1 MSDFPDELSD
11 GNWSSN
17 GETFYGYRSERVE
30 SKMSTLFDAVT
41 FTHGPSMKNRFML
54 APLTNQQS
62 HPDGTLSDD
71 EYRWLTMRA
80 QGGFGLT
87 MTCASHI
94 QAVGQGF
101 AGQLGCFDDKHIE
114 GLTKLAVG
122 IHQHNSVAIVQL
134 HHAGRRSPKDL
145 IGSQPLS
152 AGDDEKMGAR
162 AMTTAE
168 VEEMIQAFV
177 DAAVRVEKAGFD
189 GVELHGAHDYL
200 ICQFL
205 NGELNQRTDQYG
217 GSFENRQRVLFSII
231 DGIRAACG
239 AEFHLGVRLSPERFG
254 MQTTEIVDVYRRLI
268 AENNVDMIDM
278 SLWDVFKLGADDAF
292 ADRRLIDIFANEER
306 GSTRLAVAGKL
317 YTAEDM
323 SKAIDAG
330 ADMVAVG
337 RAAITNHDFPLQ
349 THRNP
354 QFTMRELPVPRAT
367 LRDEG
372 LSDGFIGYMGNWPGF
387 AGE

>member
-1 MSDFPDELSD
+1 MSS
-11 GNWSSN
+11 
-17 GETFYGYRSERVE
+17 
-30 SKMSTLFDAVT
+30 LFDSVSFA
-41 FTHGPSMKNRFML
+41 HGPSMKNRFML

-62 HPDGTLSDD
+62 HVDGTLSDD
-71 EYRWLTMRA
+71 EYHWLTLRA

-87 MTCASHI
+87 MTCASHV

-101 AGQLGCFDDKHIE
+101 AGQLGCFDDLHLD
-114 GLTKLAVG
+114 GLTRLATG
-122 IHQHNSVAIVQL
+122 IHQHDSVAVVQL

-145 IGSQPLS
+145 IGTQPLS

-205 NGELNQRTDQYG
+205 NAELNTRSDQYG

-231 DGIRAACG
+231 DGIRASCG
-239 AEFHLGVRLSPERFG
+239 SNFHLGVRLSPERFG
-254 MQTTEIVDVYRRLI
+254 MQTFEIVEVYRRLI
-268 AENNVDMIDM
+268 SESKVDMIDM
-278 SLWDVFKLGADDAF
+278 SLWDVFKTGADEDF
-292 ADRRLIDIFANEER
+292 ADRRIIDIFANEER

-317 YTAEDM
+317 YTAVDM
-323 SKAIDAG
+323 ARAIDAG
-330 ADMVAVG
+330 ADIVAVG
-337 RAAITNHDFPLQ
+337 RAAITNHDFPAQ
-349 THRNP
+349 TQKNAN
-354 QFTMRELPVPRAT
+354 FTMRELPVPRAT
-367 LRDEG
+367 LREEG
-372 LSDGFIGYMGNWPGF
+372 LSDTFIGYMGNWPGF